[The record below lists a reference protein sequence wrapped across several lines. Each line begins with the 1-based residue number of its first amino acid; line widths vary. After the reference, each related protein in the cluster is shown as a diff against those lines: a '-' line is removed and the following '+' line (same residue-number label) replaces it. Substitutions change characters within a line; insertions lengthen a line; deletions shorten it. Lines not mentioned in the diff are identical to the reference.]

1 LWGWIG
7 SGFGSKLGF
16 GSGFINMRIKLP
28 GKDSAGVVTAFYVST
43 YTQYK
48 ILSIFLSYTLHY
60 SNDDHIKDV

>member
-1 LWGWIG
+1 LLWGWIG

-43 YTQYK
+43 YTQ
-48 ILSIFLSYTLHY
+48 
-60 SNDDHIKDV
+60 